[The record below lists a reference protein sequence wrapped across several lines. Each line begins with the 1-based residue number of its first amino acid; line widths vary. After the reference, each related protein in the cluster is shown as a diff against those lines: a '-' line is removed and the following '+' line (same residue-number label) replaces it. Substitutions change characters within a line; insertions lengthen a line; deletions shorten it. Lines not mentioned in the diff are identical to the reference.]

1 VITIPNPF
9 AFVEEIREMN
19 LVLCDKL
26 DEILDQ
32 LILLTDI
39 IQANKADLYGDGK

>member
-1 VITIPNPF
+1 MPNPF

-19 LVLCDKL
+19 ELLCDKL

-32 LILLTDI
+32 LILLNDNIRAT
-39 IQANKADLYGDGK
+39 KVDLYGDGG